1 MSLDNIPLYMQWMSY
16 VAYVRYG
23 FEGTMLAIY
32 GYDRETLDCSQVS
45 HIYLTW
51 PGQPLSVLRLCY
63 LKANLLLFSERP
75 DPKHILA
82 RQVLLKKVGGSR
94 S

>member
-32 GYDRETLDCSQVS
+32 GYDRETLECSQVP
-45 HIYLTW
+45 Y
-51 PGQPLSVLRLCY
+51 SVEVLAEKPTS
-63 LKANLLLFSERP
+63 LKWCLMF
-75 DPKHILA
+75 
-82 RQVLLKKVGGSR
+82 
-94 S
+94 

>member
-45 HIYLTW
+45 YVYLTF
-51 PGQPLSVLRLCY
+51 PGLHTNLSVTY
-63 LKANLLLFSERP
+63 
-75 DPKHILA
+75 
-82 RQVLLKKVGGSR
+82 VKVSLQHFPNGLTLNIF
-94 S
+94 